1 MPHQKNP
8 TATDQSP
15 EDVMTLHSPTP
26 AVLAFTRYFARPHC
40 PRCGEMQ
47 VAPDQSEF
55 VCEGV
60 IHHTWSCDGCGHDF
74 VTTVDLEINRDA
86 A

>member
-1 MPHQKNP
+1 
-8 TATDQSP
+8 
-15 EDVMTLHSPTP
+15 
-26 AVLAFTRYFARPHC
+26 
-40 PRCGEMQ
+40 MQ